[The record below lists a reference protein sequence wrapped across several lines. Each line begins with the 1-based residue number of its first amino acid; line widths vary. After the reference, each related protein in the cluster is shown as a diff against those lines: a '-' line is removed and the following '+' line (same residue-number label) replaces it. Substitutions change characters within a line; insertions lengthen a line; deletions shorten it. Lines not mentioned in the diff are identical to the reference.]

1 VNYIYA
7 YALIAYLAAGC
18 VAFLMY
24 DRFVYRKL
32 NRRINGYS
40 AAMSMD
46 DWHRV
51 NRCTALFQVDSWLTL
66 FLFAALAYFLWPVVL
81 MIMEVKR
88 HIANRI
94 LKKYGR
100 DQK

>member
-1 VNYIYA
+1 MSYIYA
-7 YALIAYLAAGC
+7 MIAYMAAGY
-18 VAFLMY
+18 VAILMY

-32 NRRINGYS
+32 NRRIIEYS
-40 AAMSMD
+40 PVMCMY
-46 DWHRV
+46 DWHRA
-51 NRCTALFQVDSWLTL
+51 NRCTVLLRVDSGLTL
-66 FLFAALAYFLWPVVL
+66 LLFSSLAYFLWPVVL